1 MAELT
6 RIYDGFVPGA
16 FEIEGFGAGG
26 FRFAGMS
33 HRGSIIVLPS
43 GIHMWAALTP
53 ADMTPDMLAPV
64 FAEPAG
70 SIELLLI
77 GTGRELLPLRADL
90 RGALRAAGI
99 GVDPMATSHAI
110 ATYNILLAEKRRVAA
125 ALLAVA

>member
-6 RIYDGFVPGA
+6 RRYEGVVPGA

-64 FAEPAG
+64 FAGPAG

>member
-6 RIYDGFVPGA
+6 RRYDGFVPGA

-33 HRGSIIVLPS
+33 HRGSLIVLPS

-53 ADMTPDMLAPV
+53 DDMTPDMLAPV
-64 FAEPAG
+64 FAEPVG
-70 SIELLLI
+70 TIELLLI

-99 GVDPMATSHAI
+99 GVDPMATSQAI
-110 ATYNILLAEKRRVAA
+110 ATYNILFAEKRRVAA

>member
-6 RIYDGFVPGA
+6 RRYDGFVPGA

-43 GIHMWAALTP
+43 GIQMWAALTP

-110 ATYNILLAEKRRVAA
+110 ATYNILFAEKRRVAA